1 MIRLSFKLVTHQCIG
16 CRLMDLLMKNGTQIP
31 SPVSVLMVEDN
42 KPDRAAI
49 ESALRRS
56 EIAFKISVCE
66 KAEDALD
73 VISTNKES
81 IDMVVVDY
89 DLRGMSG
96 MDLYRQLEH
105 LENLPPFVMLI
116 NAGSENFAV
125 EALQAGIY
133 DCIIKDPGQ
142 GYLKLLPLKLADV
155 KQRNKERKARTEL
168 KMTHGALEKSNA
180 IRTAGSSQAIK
191 ALEKEVA
198 EHQKA
203 REQIS
208 IAYDA
213 LNSATSGIII
223 TDSNLRIRFI
233 NPACLR
239 MFKYDTPSDIIGK
252 NAINLFFAE
261 KNKKSTEAKSIVQ
274 QPTEKSQE
282 LIVQRADGKA
292 FPVKV
297 SISEVTD
304 SEGTVVGK
312 MASIIDIS
320 ARKKAEAVLHEISR
334 KILDSHENE
343 RKLVAQEIHDS
354 ISGDLAA
361 IKSLANPPT

>member
-16 CRLMDLLMKNGTQIP
+16 CRLMDLLMKYGTQIP

-42 KPDRAAI
+42 EPDRAAI

-81 IDMVVVDY
+81 IDMVLVDY
-89 DLRGMSG
+89 DLRGRSG
-96 MDLYRQLEH
+96 IDLYRQLEH

-116 NAGSENFAV
+116 NAGSENFTV
-125 EALQAGIY
+125 EALQTGIY

-203 REQIS
+203 REQI
-208 IAYDA
+208 
-213 LNSATSGIII
+213 
-223 TDSNLRIRFI
+223 RCIRTHF
-233 NPACLR
+233 
-239 MFKYDTPSDIIGK
+239 
-252 NAINLFFAE
+252 
-261 KNKKSTEAKSIVQ
+261 
-274 QPTEKSQE
+274 
-282 LIVQRADGKA
+282 
-292 FPVKV
+292 
-297 SISEVTD
+297 
-304 SEGTVVGK
+304 
-312 MASIIDIS
+312 
-320 ARKKAEAVLHEISR
+320 
-334 KILDSHENE
+334 
-343 RKLVAQEIHDS
+343 
-354 ISGDLAA
+354 GDLLLMSTSSTASRD
-361 IKSLANPPT
+361 I